1 MILNF
6 MEKSKISR
14 SYQENLLINLAD
26 QAQDMISEIDQ
37 VAAAKKIL
45 VSMRYF
51 MTNFSIDD
59 DIIDDMS
66 VIVDKV
72 MERLNMNIAISAHR
86 QNHVTVDA

>member
-1 MILNF
+1 

-14 SYQENLLINLAD
+14 SYQENLLANLAD
-26 QAQDMISEIDQ
+26 QAQDMMSEIDQ

-66 VIVDKV
+66 SIVDKV
-72 MERLNMNIAISAHR
+72 MERLDMNVAISAHM
-86 QNHVTVDA
+86 QNNVTADA